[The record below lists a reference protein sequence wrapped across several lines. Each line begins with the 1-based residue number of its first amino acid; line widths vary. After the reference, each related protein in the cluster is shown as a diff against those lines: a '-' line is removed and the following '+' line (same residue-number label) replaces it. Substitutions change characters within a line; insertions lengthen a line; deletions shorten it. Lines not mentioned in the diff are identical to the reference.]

1 MNKNRFKEYF
11 LQSLTG
17 FGSLALAIMFYFFIL
32 NIGKIFGE
40 AARVVDILMPV
51 VYGFVIAFI
60 LGPMCDLIEGHLE
73 QWIPP
78 MKNEGLRINIIT
90 GISVGL
96 SVIAALILLG
106 VILVLVLPQ
115 LFTSIMSIVNSVPV
129 ISAKAT
135 AWVRK
140 LLQNNPELQTQV
152 LNTYTN
158 IGDMFMNWVQNTFL
172 PRFQQFLN
180 SLSSGLVDF
189 IVVIKN
195 LLIGIIVSFYVLT
208 NRKLYL
214 GQTKKVIYAVLP
226 TKPANY
232 LVFLL
237 RDVRDIFSGFLVGK
251 IVDSLIIGL
260 ICFVVMNIL
269 KLPYAILI
277 STIVGVTNVIPYFGP
292 FIGAIPSAILILTVS
307 PLQALYFLIFVLILQ
322 QVDGN
327 IIGPRILGDTTG
339 LASFWVLISILLF
352 GGLFGII
359 GMIIGVPVFA
369 VLYDLATKGIGK
381 LAEYRGLSKASA
393 DYRELDH
400 VDPENGRMIMKT
412 ESRTQTRKDRL
423 LLQKLQ
429 KRLRRE
435 K

>member
-1 MNKNRFKEYF
+1 MNRNRFKEYF
-11 LQSLTG
+11 MQSLTG
-17 FGSLALAIMFYFFIL
+17 FGSLALAIMFYFVIL

-40 AARVVDILMPV
+40 AVRVVNILMPV

-60 LGPMCDLIEGHLE
+60 LGPMCDQIEKYLE
-73 QWIPP
+73 QWIPQ
-78 MKNEGLRINIIT
+78 MKNEGLRTNIIT
-90 GISVGL
+90 GISVAL

-115 LFTSIMSIVNSVPV
+115 LFTSIMSIVNSIPV
-129 ISAKAT
+129 ASAKVT
-135 AWVRK
+135 VWVRK

-158 IGDMFMNWVQNTFL
+158 IGDTFMNWVQNTFL
-172 PRFQQFLN
+172 PRFQEFLN

-189 IVVIKN
+189 VVVIKN
-195 LLIGIIVSFYVLT
+195 LLIGIIVSFYILA

-214 GQTKKVIYAVLP
+214 GQTKKVIYTVLP
-226 TKPANY
+226 AKPANA

-251 IVDSLIIGL
+251 IVDSLIIGV
-260 ICFVVMNIL
+260 ICFIVMNVL
-269 KLPYAILI
+269 KFPYAILI
-277 STIVGVTNVIPYFGP
+277 STIVGVTNIIPYFGP
-292 FIGAIPSAILILTVS
+292 FIGAIPSAILILTVN

-352 GGLFGII
+352 GGLFGIV

-369 VLYDLATKGIGK
+369 VLYDLASKGIGK
-381 LAEYRGLSKASA
+381 LAEQRGLSGASS

-400 VDPENGRMIMKT
+400 VDPETGRMIMKT

-429 KRLRRE
+429 KRLRKE